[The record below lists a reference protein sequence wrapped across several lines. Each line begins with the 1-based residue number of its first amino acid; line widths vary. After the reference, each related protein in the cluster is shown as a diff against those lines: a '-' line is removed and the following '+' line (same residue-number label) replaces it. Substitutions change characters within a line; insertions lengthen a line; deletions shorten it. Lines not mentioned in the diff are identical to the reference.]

1 MKDNFII
8 RPRELSQ
15 ELGVTKP
22 TLWRW
27 EKEGN
32 LPPRKKIGPNCVGW
46 LRNDIEE
53 WLQSRPEASVTDVRT
68 QGH

>member
-1 MKDNFII
+1 MNNNYII
-8 RPRELSQ
+8 RPIELSRH
-15 ELGVTKP
+15 LGVTKP

-46 LRNDIEE
+46 LTADILTWLETRPHALNNQNDNY
-53 WLQSRPEASVTDVRT
+53 SS
-68 QGH
+68 